1 MLSTIQKSKI
11 NRPWNSPPPPNFS
24 LIEERIEF
32 GRILMFLQFIV
43 TNVVANVP

>member
-11 NRPWNSPPPPNFS
+11 NRPWNSPPPNFS

-32 GRILMFLQFIV
+32 GRILVFLQFIV